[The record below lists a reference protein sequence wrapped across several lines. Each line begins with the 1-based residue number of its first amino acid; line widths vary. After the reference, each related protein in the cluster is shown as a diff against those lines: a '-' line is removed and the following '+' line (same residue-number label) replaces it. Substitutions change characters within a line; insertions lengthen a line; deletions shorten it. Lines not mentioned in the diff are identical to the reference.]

1 MEFEYVSLIKIGKSK
16 YNIVDKEKM
25 TTKDSPF
32 NDTYNK
38 FLEEEIN
45 NMLDD
50 TEMMLY
56 KMGIYNIIV
65 GHPVEMIFPLFISLQ
80 ENGNGIKLVRI
91 DKKWYKKT
99 RDII

>member
-16 YNIVDKEKM
+16 YNIVNKEKM
-25 TTKDSPF
+25 STKDSPF
-32 NDTYNK
+32 IDTYNK

-45 NMLDD
+45 DMLDD

-65 GHPVEMIFPLFISLQ
+65 GHPVEMVFPLFISLQ

-91 DKKWYKKT
+91 DKKWYEKT

>member
-25 TTKDSPF
+25 STKDSPF
-32 NDTYNK
+32 TNTYNK

-45 NMLDD
+45 NMLND
-50 TEMMLY
+50 TEMLLY
-56 KMGIYNIIV
+56 KMGAYKIVV

-91 DKKWYKKT
+91 DKKWYEKT